1 MTRRV
6 LAVALAALATAGT
19 TVVAQ
24 VAAPTAEVMIVGQTG
39 YERNCQN
46 CHGANGEGGI
56 GVQLQG
62 NPILQSSAGVVEMI
76 ITGYA
81 NHGMPPFAALPDETI
96 AAIATFLR
104 NAWGATYGLVEP
116 SLVAQIRD
124 QIEAAGP
131 RE

>member
-6 LAVALAALATAGT
+6 LAAALVGLATAAT

-24 VAAPTAEVMIVGQTG
+24 VTVPTAEVMSAGQSG
-39 YERNCQN
+39 YERSCQS

-62 NPILQSSAGVVEMI
+62 NAILQSSAGVVEMI

-81 NHGMPPFAALPDETI
+81 NHGMPPFASLPDDTI

-104 NAWGATYGLVEP
+104 NSWGAAYGTVEP

-124 QIEAAGP
+124 QIEAAGA
-131 RE
+131 RG

>member
-1 MTRRV
+1 MTKRV
-6 LAVALAALATAGT
+6 PPMALVALVSAGT
-19 TVVAQ
+19 AVLGQ
-24 VAAPTAEVMIVGQTG
+24 VAAPTAEVMSAGQTG

-104 NAWGATYGLVEP
+104 NSWGASYGLVEP